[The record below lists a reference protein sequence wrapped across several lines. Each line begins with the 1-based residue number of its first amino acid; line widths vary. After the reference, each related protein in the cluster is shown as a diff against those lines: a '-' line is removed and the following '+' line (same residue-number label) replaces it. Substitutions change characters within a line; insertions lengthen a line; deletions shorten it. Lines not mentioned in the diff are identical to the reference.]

1 MQHERGLH
9 WQIYSA
15 KAFYFLGGFGFTTWA
30 SLIPFLKRNLDIPAD
45 HLGFLL
51 LGIGLGALIMMMMAG
66 TIAARLGCRRSLTI
80 AGLCIAAFLNLL
92 CYMPVYGLAV
102 FTAVCLGASL
112 GLMDVVVN
120 INGIFIERKVKTRIM
135 SGLQAMWSL
144 GNFMGA
150 AFFAFLLQFQLPWR
164 GVAFASSAASSPASY
179 FLRRT
184 YIMNA
189 RRLKGGRTSSG
200 RKGKSP
206 SSVLS
211 A

>member
-1 MQHERGLH
+1 MNGDYIGRFIRRRPFTFWAASDLRPGVAHT
-9 WQIYSA
+9 
-15 KAFYFLGGFGFTTWA
+15 FLEAESGYPGRPFRI
-30 SLIPFLKRNLDIPAD
+30 SLTGYRPWR
-45 HLGFLL
+45 
-51 LGIGLGALIMMMMAG
+51 LIMMMMAG

-164 GVAFASSAASSPASY
+164 GVALPVPPSSSPASY